1 MTQFLYVRTHST
13 LVFAQSISGWA
24 SIKPLSCSLFWSSS
38 ADGPPFCFY
47 LWLNISLSTCLR
59 VSESSSWIF
68 VFSGVHSPVLI
79 SWSPCQ
85 THDHQFWST
94 CLVRQTCIML
104 FPVSFSLS
112 TVHSDSSTLIFL
124 CHLASTKGSVYPL
137 IYILQLCTPKSTF
150 KSFAAVPSG
159 R

>member
-1 MTQFLYVRTHST
+1 
-13 LVFAQSISGWA
+13 
-24 SIKPLSCSLFWSSS
+24 
-38 ADGPPFCFY
+38 
-47 LWLNISLSTCLR
+47 
-59 VSESSSWIF
+59 
-68 VFSGVHSPVLI
+68 
-79 SWSPCQ
+79 
-85 THDHQFWST
+85 
-94 CLVRQTCIML
+94 ML

-159 R
+159 RQQYTVISIRFCSQWYLSVSPPFPAFGAYPLSFSSSSGSFFSSSSVGCSALFYSVGGLTPIRFAASSSSIFSASSLDISCT